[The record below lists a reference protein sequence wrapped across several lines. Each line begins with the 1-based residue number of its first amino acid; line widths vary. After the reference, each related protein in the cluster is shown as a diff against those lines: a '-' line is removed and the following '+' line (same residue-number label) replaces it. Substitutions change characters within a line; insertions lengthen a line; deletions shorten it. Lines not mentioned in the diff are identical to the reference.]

1 MNSPPKKA
9 PGASEQTGRELIA
22 ARAYHAVAVLQARSI
37 WAVWQR
43 EAARLFNEYWR
54 TADKRHLAAFVRH
67 VVAMRAHQASAAQ

>member
-1 MNSPPKKA
+1 MNSPPIKA
-9 PGASEQTGRELIA
+9 PGTSEQTGREVIA

-67 VVAMRAHQASAAQ
+67 VVAMRAHQARAAQ